1 MNKRWFQ
8 VNSAVYLLFIR
19 DGNILMLR
27 RANTGYADGKFSL
40 VAGKLD
46 GNEEVKHAAVR
57 EAEEESGLQL
67 TAGDVEVASVMHR
80 LSDTGEWIDFFLTVN
95 HWEGEPV
102 NKEPDKCSE
111 MAWFPL
117 DKLPDD
123 TIPHVRK
130 AIRNVLDDI
139 FYDSYGWT
147 KEGTGDET

>member
-8 VNSAVYLLFIR
+8 VNSAVYLLFMR
-19 DGNILMLR
+19 DGNLLMLR
-27 RANTGYADGKFSL
+27 RANTGYADGKLSL

-46 GNEEVKHAAVR
+46 GNEEVKHAAIR
-57 EAEEESGLQL
+57 EAEEECGLKL
-67 TAGDVEVASVMHR
+67 TAEDVEVVSVMHR

-95 HWEGEPV
+95 RWEGEPV

-111 MAWFPL
+111 MSWFPL
-117 DKLPDD
+117 DQLPDD

-130 AIRNVLDDI
+130 AIRNVLEGV

-147 KEGTGDET
+147 